1 MMATIGN
8 PHGHRYLEV
17 STINKRQKM
26 KNYTIFGNPVSHSK
40 SPCMHNLAFS
50 GLGEEALYTRTLL
63 EDGTKLREVFFEK
76 NLSGA
81 NVTVPH
87 KEEALRACDEVDSFA
102 RSVGAVNTIV
112 RHGDKLYGYNTDALG
127 FLKALQKFEKDIQTI
142 LILGAGGSAK
152 AISVMLRE
160 AGYDVTILNR
170 SEGRLESFKEQG
182 FKTYSFED
190 FTVTQYD
197 LIVNSTSAG
206 LEDDALPAPKA
217 MLVELLSNAKASIDI
232 IYGKATPFLKL
243 SQNYNLPTKDGSD
256 MLLYQGVLAF
266 ELFVDKRH
274 SFEAIEKYM
283 KRAFI

>member
-1 MMATIGN
+1 
-8 PHGHRYLEV
+8 
-17 STINKRQKM
+17 M
-26 KNYTIFGNPVSHSK
+26 KNYTLFGNPVSHSK
-40 SPCMHNLAFS
+40 SPCMHNLAFL

-63 EDGTKLREVFFEK
+63 EDGTKLREVFFEQG
-76 NLSGA
+76 LMGA

-87 KEEALRACDEVDSFA
+87 KEDALRACDEVDSFA
-102 RSVGAVNTIV
+102 MAVGAVNTIV
-112 RHGDKLYGYNTDALG
+112 RKGDKLHGYNTDALG

-152 AISVMLRE
+152 AISVILRE
-160 AGYDVTILNR
+160 ANYDVTILNR
-170 SEGRLESFKEQG
+170 SHARLESFKESG
-182 FKTYSFED
+182 FVTYTFED
-190 FTVTQYD
+190 FEATPYD

-206 LEDDALPAPKA
+206 LEDNALPTPKT

-232 IYGKATPFLKL
+232 IYGKATPFLQL

-266 ELFVDKRH
+266 EKFTQGRYT
-274 SFEAIEKYM
+274 FEEIEKYM

>member
-1 MMATIGN
+1 
-8 PHGHRYLEV
+8 
-17 STINKRQKM
+17 M
-26 KNYTIFGNPVSHSK
+26 KHYTLFGNPVSHSK
-40 SPCMHNLAFS
+40 SPCMHNLAFL

-63 EDGTKLREVFFEK
+63 EDGTKLREVFLEQG
-76 NLSGA
+76 LAGA
-81 NVTVPH
+81 NITVPY
-87 KEEALRACDEVDSFA
+87 KEDALRACDEVDSFA
-102 RSVGAVNTIV
+102 MAVGAVNTIV
-112 RHGDKLYGYNTDALG
+112 RKGDKLHGYNTDALG

-152 AISVMLRE
+152 AISVILRE

-170 SEGRLESFKEQG
+170 SHARLESFKESG
-182 FKTYSFED
+182 FATYTFED
-190 FTVTQYD
+190 FEATPYD

-206 LEDDALPAPKA
+206 LEDNALPTPKT

-232 IYGKATPFLKL
+232 IYGKATPFLQL

-266 ELFVDKRH
+266 EKFTQGRYT
-274 SFEAIEKYM
+274 FEEIEKYM